1 MRPSTESGVGE
12 EGVNVGDVG
21 KEKSQ
26 MKFSQKGAMILTTEK
41 WQDCLATKKI
51 HLASEMIDLS

>member
-1 MRPSTESGVGE
+1 MGKKEW
-12 EGVNVGDVG
+12 NVGDVG

-26 MKFSQKGAMILTTEK
+26 MKFSQKGDKILTTEK
-41 WQDCLATKKI
+41 WLDCLATKKI